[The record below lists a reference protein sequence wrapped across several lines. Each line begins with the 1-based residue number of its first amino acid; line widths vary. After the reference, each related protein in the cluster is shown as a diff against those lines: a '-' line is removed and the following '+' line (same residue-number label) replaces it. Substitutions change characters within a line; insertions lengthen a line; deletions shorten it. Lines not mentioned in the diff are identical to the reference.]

1 MTPCARG
8 CTEPGRHFAD
18 CSVYDGIDHVNP
30 CTGCMPTEALAGM
43 VVCDR
48 CRRRFRWMLHEV
60 SDLVGRMRSVA
71 DPTSATCYEDLVQRG
86 GGSGRG
92 EVPAPLPSDL
102 ADASTAVQMGLWRLA
117 GAQGHRPRSDSE
129 GAAEDAKVHAKVILR
144 ALESWHLA
152 DEFRMSTLHDV
163 LWTRHVADEAG
174 LRRGWSAADA
184 LAQWGSERRE
194 FLELALEPSRALRPE
209 PVRLLAADGRELSVP
224 IAEWGNGGDGL
235 LTRQQAAQEAGS
247 DRTLRRWVAKGE
259 LRPETYAVIDGARRP
274 MFRRSTVHAVRDRI
288 GAKRGA
294 GQRDEGGRF
303 AGSAAP

>member
-1 MTPCARG
+1 
-8 CTEPGRHFAD
+8 
-18 CSVYDGIDHVNP
+18 
-30 CTGCMPTEALAGM
+30 MPTEALAGM

-102 ADASTAVQMGLWRLA
+102 ADACTAVQMGLWRLA
-117 GAQGHRPRSDSE
+117 GARGHRPRSDSE

-152 DEFRMSTLHDV
+152 DDLRMWSLQDV
-163 LWTRHVADEAG
+163 LWTRHVADESG
-174 LRRGWSAADA
+174 IRPGWSAADA
-184 LAQWGSERRE
+184 LARWGSERRE
-194 FLELALEPSRALRPE
+194 FLELELEPSRALRPE
-209 PVRLLAADGRELSVP
+209 PLRVLTYDGKEQAAP
-224 IAEWGNGGDGL
+224 IVEWGDGL
-235 LTRQQAAQEAGS
+235 LTRAEAAAVAGS
-247 DRTLRRWVAKGE
+247 ERTLRRWVAKGE

-274 MFRRSTVHAVRDRI
+274 LFRRSTVLAVRDRV
-288 GAKRGA
+288 GANRGA
-294 GQRDEGGRF
+294 GQRDEAGRF
-303 AGSAAP
+303 APAGEETAA